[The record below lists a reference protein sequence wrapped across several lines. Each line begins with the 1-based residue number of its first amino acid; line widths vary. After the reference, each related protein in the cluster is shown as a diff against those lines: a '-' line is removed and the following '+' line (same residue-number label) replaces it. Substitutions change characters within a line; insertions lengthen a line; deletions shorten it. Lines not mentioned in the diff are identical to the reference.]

1 MHTYIHTYIHTYTSL
16 FISHSFFFNLEVYL
30 DEQMNDWMFNDT
42 PAQRLHVLLGVKQK
56 VIIVKVKYNNDIF
69 KISKVIKH
77 CKELCNVF
85 LKFLSQLYN

>member
-1 MHTYIHTYIHTYTSL
+1 MHACIHTYIHKYTSIL
-16 FISHSFFFNLEVYL
+16 FIYFAFLFFNLEVYFKPHK

-69 KISKVIKH
+69 EISKVIKH

-85 LKFLSQLYN
+85 